1 MLLLLLAAA
10 VWDQRVVYERYPPL
24 WTEVPSKLIFAWLN
38 PNPNP
43 NPHPNPNPNPNP
55 NRKSLTI
62 TITIA
67 LS

>member
-24 WTEVPSKLIFAWLN
+24 WTEVPSKLILAWLN

-43 NPHPNPNPNPNP
+43 NTNPNPNP

-67 LS
+67 LA

>member
-43 NPHPNPNPNPNP
+43 NTNPNPNP

-67 LS
+67 LA